1 MQVTVRKD
9 TRTFTKPAK
18 EDPAWTLR
26 AKPRRQAASD
36 GAKRAAGPGRA
47 GVPACE
53 PALVPACPPTGSH
66 SSVATP
72 GRLPVLGVPR
82 GGQAP
87 TLRRRDSHLQGPSRP
102 PLRRWARDPVLVKD
116 GAAAPGPG
124 VCGIQP
130 AGESGQG
137 GLPSLP
143 RLSRAGTP
151 RLTQPTTAEIK
162 HGASR
167 STPARRHGAPLRPAT
182 GAEVPVRARLRAAC
196 AWGPDGEAREG
207 GRAGGQAGSRP
218 AYPATDGPA
227 AHGGLGAPQPMSKA
241 GANA

>member
-1 MQVTVRKD
+1 MQVTVRND
-9 TRTFTKPAK
+9 TRTFMKPAK
-18 EDPAWTLR
+18 EDPAWTLW
-26 AKPRRQAASD
+26 AKPRRRAASD
-36 GAKRAAGPGRA
+36 RAPSVRRGPDELGSPPASRLSSRPVLRP
-47 GVPACE
+47 GVTRRW
-53 PALVPACPPTGSH
+53 LRQGGSLFSACPAEARPLLSG
-66 SSVATP
+66 
-72 GRLPVLGVPR
+72 GVTR
-82 GGQAP
+82 TSRAP
-87 TLRRRDSHLQGPSRP
+87 SLP

-137 GLPSLP
+137 GLPSPP

-182 GAEVPVRARLRAAC
+182 GAEVPVQARLRAA
-196 AWGPDGEAREG
+196 ALPT
-207 GRAGGQAGSRP
+207 RP
-218 AYPATDGPA
+218 QTVPQHTGDW
-227 AHGGLGAPQPMSKA
+227 APHS
-241 GANA
+241 